1 MVRNAVVQSLSRVL
15 LFATPWTAARQA
27 SLSITNSLSLLKLM
41 SVDSVMP
48 SKHLILCRPLLLPS
62 IFPSIRV
69 FSNELALKESLG
81 LEKKTTVSKALA
93 ESSNF
98 GENKTELMLQPD
110 APGWLKLPGTYHPL
124 PRGLITTCPKPPTP
138 CSTTNAISTKDY
150 PKCPT

>member
-1 MVRNAVVQSLSRVL
+1 MGPRPAVVRNAVVQSLSRVL

-27 SLSITNSLSLLKLM
+27 SLSITNFPSLLKLM

-98 GENKTELMLQPD
+98 GENKTELMLSNWYWRRLESPLDSKEIQPV
-110 APGWLKLPGTYHPL
+110 HPKGDQS
-124 PRGLITTCPKPPTP
+124 RVFIG
-138 CSTTNAISTKDY
+138 
-150 PKCPT
+150 